1 MFFLPLNFV
10 SALWFGYAVDAPIII
25 IINRFHRRYV
35 RKAYN
40 DKKSSFKEVLKG
52 NSSVWNTGCWT
63 API

>member
-25 IINRFHRRYV
+25 IIINRFHRRYV

-40 DKKSSFKEVLKG
+40 DKKSSFKELLKG
-52 NSSVWNTGCWT
+52 NSSV
-63 API
+63 